1 MESDIIIRCSSVIDV
16 EVEEGLDES
25 ASGETSLPVVDIS
38 KVILVEVSIEH
49 HIFEE
54 GGTAAKGNHNLA
66 GKGLSDEGRVE
77 VGELAS
83 HIKEAVG
90 IAKLEGCGHLAS
102 EAGGLVNEQI
112 VEVAVID
119 KGIDVSLEVVIEV
132 DGLDHGVEALAE
144 SVAVVLESSDGTKE
158 EGLP

>member
-90 IAKLEGCGHLAS
+90 VAKPING
-102 EAGGLVNEQI
+102 
-112 VEVAVID
+112 
-119 KGIDVSLEVVIEV
+119 
-132 DGLDHGVEALAE
+132 
-144 SVAVVLESSDGTKE
+144 
-158 EGLP
+158 